1 MLELGLGEGI
11 LGDEEGR
18 VGPYRLIDKLGEGGL
33 GVVWRA
39 EQVEP
44 IRREVAVKLIKPGM
58 QGSAEVVA
66 RFEMERMVLARM
78 SHPNIACLLDAGMT
92 GDGRPFFVMELV
104 PGEPLTRFCDGRG
117 VDRAGRL
124 QLMNCVCRA
133 VQHAH
138 QKGVLH
144 RDLKP
149 SNILVHE
156 QDGVAVPKIID
167 FGIAKALDSSDGA
180 LNDPFFQT
188 QVGEMPSATYPY
200 MSPEQAE
207 RGAQALDTRSD
218 IYTLGVILYEL
229 LTGRLPVPEAVLKS
243 GRFDLV
249 AAHVLEGDVA
259 APSVHVAGL
268 RGELDWIVMRALAR
282 DPERRYESASA
293 LADDLE
299 RFLQDE
305 PVIAGPPSAWYRFRK
320 WSRRHRVAV
329 VTGSLVAGSLC
340 AGLAA
345 ATTALVR
352 EKAALV
358 REAAE
363 RVRADESLLLA
374 LQREKDAE
382 AAREV
387 AVRAQQEAEVDRSRA
402 MESRQTADVARAT
415 VERLLN
421 DVLFDLRD
429 QLEPMGRLELLEPI
443 SKSAETYFR
452 AVPASADNDEQQRN
466 RAVVFESRGGL
477 LLAQGDA
484 EGALASFEQGVS
496 LLRERRRQDEGSVQ
510 RMHDLALGLERVGSA
525 REVLGEV
532 KLAEAMYEE
541 MRGLFAR
548 MKGMVEAGEWRW
560 RVDAALPAERLGDLR
575 RMAGDL
581 EGAMRHYS
589 DGLEWLQGLGE
600 GSEVVRTR
608 VAFLEEKMGGALEQL
623 GQLEGARAQ
632 YEKALGL
639 LREVHLE
646 APQNRRH
653 EAALAIAH
661 GRLAKVCPGREGL
674 EHAGEQVARF
684 ARLAA
689 LDPLHLG
696 WQRQY
701 AAALLQLGVSEEA
714 NGMGGEAVATF
725 RRALGVIV
733 PTQEAHPE
741 VVGLVRERVAVHL
754 RLAAGLLKA
763 GKDAEAKEQAGE
775 SLRLMKGLERTA
787 ELDAWRKTAEALMG
801 L

>member
-1 MLELGLGEGI
+1 MLDLGLGEGF
-11 LGDEEGR
+11 LGEEVGR
-18 VGPYRLIDKLGEGGL
+18 VGPYRLIEKLGEGGL

-39 EQVEP
+39 EQLEP

-66 RFEMERMVLARM
+66 RFEMERQALARM
-78 SHPNIACLLDAGMT
+78 SHPNIACLLDAGMV
-92 GDGRPFFVMELV
+92 GDQRPYFVMELV
-104 PGEPLTRFCDGRG
+104 PGEPLTRFCDRRAM
-117 VDRAGRL
+117 DRTGRL
-124 QLMNCVCRA
+124 QLMSCVCRA

-156 QDGVAVPKIID
+156 QDGVVVPKIID
-167 FGIAKALDSSDGA
+167 FGIAKALDSNDGA

-243 GRFDLV
+243 GRFELV

-259 APSVHVAGL
+259 APSAHVAGL

-282 DPERRYESASA
+282 DPERRYESAAA

-299 RFLQDE
+299 RYLRDE
-305 PVIAGPPSAWYRFRK
+305 PVTAGPPSAWYRFRK
-320 WSRRHRVAV
+320 WSRRHRVAF

-352 EKAALV
+352 EKAALA

-363 RVRADESLLLA
+363 RARADESLLLA

-382 AAREV
+382 AAREL
-387 AVRAQQEAEVDRSRA
+387 AVKAQQAAEVDRSRA

-429 QLEPMGRLELLEPI
+429 ELEPMGRLALLEPI
-443 SKSAETYFR
+443 SKSAETYF
-452 AVPASADNDEQQRN
+452 ASVPASADNDEQQRN
-466 RAVVFESRGGL
+466 RAVMFESRGGL

-484 EGALASFEQGVS
+484 AGALASFEQGVS
-496 LLRERRRQDEGSVQ
+496 LLRERLRQEEGNVQ

-525 REVLGEV
+525 REALGEM

-541 MRGLFAR
+541 MGGLFER
-548 MKGMVEAGEWRW
+548 MKAMGEGAWRE
-560 RVDAALPAERLGDLR
+560 DAALPAERLGDLR
-575 RMAGDL
+575 RMAGDAT
-581 EGAMRHYS
+581 GAMRHYEA
-589 DGLEWLQGLGE
+589 GLEWLEGLGE
-600 GSEVVRTR
+600 VTEVVRTR
-608 VAFLEEKMGGALEQL
+608 VAFLEEKMGGALEHL
-623 GQLEGARAQ
+623 GQVKEAGAR
-632 YEKALGL
+632 YERALGL

-646 APQNRRH
+646 APENRRY

-661 GRLAKVCPGREGL
+661 GRLAKVLPGREGL
-674 EHAGEQVARF
+674 EHAREQVERF
-684 ARLAA
+684 ARLAE
-689 LDPLHLG
+689 LDPLHLS

-725 RRALGVIV
+725 RRALGVIL

-787 ELDAWRKTAEALMG
+787 ELDGWRKTAEALMG